1 MDTHLVQCYIRKGVQ
16 ARDDICVIE
25 EPSKPYHP
33 GIRPVLTFRPGKKMS
48 WFWSSGGSILTQI
61 KKNAGRRI
69 NMTPRKIP
77 SPEVSS
83 PVNHR
88 IRGHLCADMN
98 VLGLQLHLV
107 YILVY
112 FCSKTLILIQVESGS
127 LVL

>member
-1 MDTHLVQCYIRKGVQ
+1 
-16 ARDDICVIE
+16 
-25 EPSKPYHP
+25 
-33 GIRPVLTFRPGKKMS
+33 MS

-83 PVNHR
+83 PVNHG
-88 IRGHLCADMN
+88 IRGHLYADMN

-112 FCSKTLILIQVESGS
+112 FCTMTLILVQVASGS
-127 LVL
+127 PVL

>member
-1 MDTHLVQCYIRKGVQ
+1 
-16 ARDDICVIE
+16 
-25 EPSKPYHP
+25 
-33 GIRPVLTFRPGKKMS
+33 MS

-61 KKNAGRRI
+61 KKNVGRRI

-83 PVNHR
+83 PVNHG
-88 IRGHLCADMN
+88 IRGYLYSDMN

-112 FCSKTLILIQVESGS
+112 FCAMTLILIQVESGS